1 MAEYNWLSDDDD
13 DDVEETRPS
22 NSDALREARRAAK
35 SNAKAAKA
43 AADELTAL
51 RRELHERKLSDAIRE
66 KGLNPKIA
74 RLAKDVPAEE
84 LDAFLDDF
92 ADVFGV
98 SASNGNDSQMT
109 SESASGSSL
118 DPNLAALQRISGGQ
132 ANQATSQSMADNLEQ
147 QILSANSPEELN
159 RIIFGNV
166 NGPMVR

>member
-109 SESASGSSL
+109 SESTSGSSL

-132 ANQATSQSMADNLEQ
+132 ANQATSQSMAQNLEQ

-159 RIIFGNV
+159 RIIFGSVNV
-166 NGPMVR
+166 PMVR

>member
-1 MAEYNWLSDDDD
+1 MSDYNWLSDDDD
-13 DDVEETRPS
+13 DDEESRPS

-43 AADELTAL
+43 ASEELNAL
-51 RRELHERKLSDAIRE
+51 RKELHERKIADAIRE

-98 SASNGNDSQMT
+98 SAGNENGSQVT
-109 SESASGSSL
+109 PESATGNSL

-132 ANQATSQSMADNLEQ
+132 AAQPSAMTTQENIEQ
-147 QILSANSPEELN
+147 QILGASTPEELN
-159 RIIFGNV
+159 RLLFGNP
-166 NGPMVR
+166 NGPLVV

>member
-13 DDVEETRPS
+13 DDNEETRPS

-98 SASNGNDSQMT
+98 SAGNGNDPQMT
-109 SESASGSSL
+109 SESTNSL

-132 ANQATSQSMADNLEQ
+132 ANQATSQTMADNLEQ